1 MSWKV
6 RHEGSPR
13 FVEGLTLGQVAQG
26 LEDGLWEPT
35 DEVQGPGEPGWTA
48 IENHP
53 HLAEVAADVEPPPAR
68 LEDEET
74 RLDMTALID
83 VCLVLLVFF
92 ILTTGYAAVQKLL
105 EMGSLNFDAKVPVLV
120 RTQKEV
126 DETMLVATVRMEGG
140 KPVIRLEDQE
150 VAPDDVPA
158 ALARLVQQSHKFK
171 LLIKHDD
178 EVPWGSVVPI
188 SDAAKDA
195 GIHERVFWFVPE
207 EYLPK
212 QPKRRGR

>member
-13 FVEGLTLGQVAQG
+13 SVEGLTLGQIAQG

-68 LEDEET
+68 IEDEET

-105 EMGSLNFDAKVPVLV
+105 EMGSLNFDAK
-120 RTQKEV
+120 TGIATMKEDKV
-126 DETMLVATVRMEGG
+126 EETMIVATVRMENGE
-140 KPVIRLEDQE
+140 PVIRLENDV
-150 VAPDDVPA
+150 VAKDDVPA
-158 ALARLVQQSHKFK
+158 ALARLVHDSHKFK

-178 EVPWGSVVPI
+178 EVPWGWVVPI

-195 GIHERVFWFVPE
+195 GIQKRVYWFVPP

-212 QPKRRGR
+212 QTPRR

>member
-13 FVEGLTLGQVAQG
+13 HGEGLTLGQIAQG
-26 LEDGLWEPT
+26 LEDGVWEPT
-35 DEVQGPGEPGWTA
+35 DEVQGPGETGWTA

-53 HLAEVAADVEPPPAR
+53 HLAEVAADVEAPPVR
-68 LEDEET
+68 HEEDET

-105 EMGSLNFDAKVPVLV
+105 EMGSLNFDARVPMLT
-120 RTQKEV
+120 RTEEQVK
-126 DETMLVATVRMEGG
+126 ETMLVATVRMEGG

-158 ALARLVQQSHKFK
+158 ALARLVRESHKFS

-195 GIHERVFWFVPE
+195 GIHQRVYWFVPP

-212 QPKRRGR
+212 QTRR